1 MSPETVS
8 LLQNFIK
15 VISTASDLALVRA
28 KSDEFLLKTDPQ
40 DALLVAGA
48 LGMANP
54 FYLPTMD
61 AQSAE
66 RLKIGFGEFSAAIL
80 RAKLTAARA
89 RQTNILVA
97 CSPKSA
103 STFISGSLRR
113 SLKLPDAKLMAPSLN
128 PQTIYSMGITL
139 REQETDELAL
149 IQHGTNGTGYVA
161 QHHVRC
167 TPYLCRQLELYNI
180 RPIVTYRNVFDSIR
194 SLDDMVLSQ
203 RMKQGADRPVEQV
216 YFADSLPLKYPELD
230 EETRLGMLVERYAAW
245 YLHFYLSWKRCEAMG
260 LVKPFW
266 ISYERDFLGDKEV
279 LARRL
284 AAFLGAHI
292 VSGDTLA
299 SSFSDMGTAQKERL
313 NKGVAGRGS
322 EMPDSIRARV
332 LAAFEPYRDEA
343 DFSEIL

>member
-1 MSPETVS
+1 MTPETLT
-8 LLQNFIK
+8 LLQTFIK
-15 VISTASDLALVRA
+15 AISSASDLSWVKA
-28 KSDEFLLKTDPQ
+28 KFDEFLLKTDPQ
-40 DALLVAGA
+40 DALFVAGA
-48 LGMANP
+48 FALANP
-54 FYLPTMD
+54 FYLPTME

-66 RLKIGFGEFSAAIL
+66 RLKIGFSEFAATIL
-80 RAKLTAARA
+80 RAKLTASRA
-89 RQTNILVA
+89 HQTNILVA

-113 SLKLPDAKLMAPSLN
+113 SLNLPDAKLMAPSLHA
-128 PQTIYSMGITL
+128 QTIYSMGITL

-149 IQHGTNGTGYVA
+149 IQHGTNGIGYVA

-167 TPYLCRQLELYNI
+167 TPYLCRQLDLYKI

-194 SLDDMVLSQ
+194 SLDDMILSQ
-203 RMKQGADRPVEQV
+203 RMKQDVDRPVEQV
-216 YFADSLPLKYPELD
+216 YFADSLPLKYPDLD
-230 EETRLGMLVERYAAW
+230 EETRLGMLVERYGAW

-284 AAFLGAHI
+284 AAFLGEDI

-299 SSFSDMGTAQKERL
+299 TCFSDMDSAKKERL

-322 EMPDSIRARV
+322 QMPDSIRARV
-332 LAAFEPYRDEA
+332 LAAFEPYFDEA